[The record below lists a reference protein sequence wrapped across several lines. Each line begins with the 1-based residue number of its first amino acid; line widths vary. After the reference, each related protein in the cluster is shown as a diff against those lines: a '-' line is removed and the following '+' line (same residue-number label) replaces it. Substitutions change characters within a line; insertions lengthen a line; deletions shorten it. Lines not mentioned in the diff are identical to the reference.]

1 MGVEGG
7 ERMRWSCPL
16 ALSLIVEEEEGGAWD
31 VAEDAA
37 AAAAEA
43 ATDPTAGVEPRGPR

>member
-1 MGVEGG
+1 MLVAGLG
-7 ERMRWSCPL
+7 EEEWDVG
-16 ALSLIVEEEEGGAWD
+16 AAVEEEEGGAWD